1 MIRITFG
8 PNNRN
13 TDIPIVDRDSHRISM
28 FLSVLMASLF
38 VTNSGD
44 VISELVGGV
53 LQQSSISLVLKI
65 LCAIVFL
72 YALPS
77 TLRRLTKVKLII
89 AVTSILVVMFNLLLF
104 SNEQFIDTIITYFTM
119 CFTGFFA
126 AEGLKDFSLLKQYLI
141 KTSRIVAVTATIM
154 LILSFSGIISS
165 LRTGGY
171 RMGLGYAC
179 ITCVMFLLWSFVEK
193 RKLIDLIGVFAL
205 LALIFLYGSRG
216 PIVGVALFVVYFG
229 LRYLYKRKQY
239 ILCVLLFLVLVVGVV
254 FFNDI
259 MGLMDIILE
268 KMGVSS
274 RTIYL
279 FANQNLAYDAGRND
293 IWDAIVA
300 EIQKNPFVIRGINAE
315 YEIVGTYAHNIIIEM
330 IYQHG
335 VIIGG
340 IALFYIL
347 AKVIETLLLN
357 VKDDGS
363 GICLIFM
370 FACIPSLM
378 FSGSV
383 WIAQNF
389 WIWLALIIGFSRE
402 RRYAKESHNY

>member
-1 MIRITFG
+1 
-8 PNNRN
+8 
-13 TDIPIVDRDSHRISM
+13 M
-28 FLSVLMASLF
+28 F
-38 VTNSGD
+38 
-44 VISELVGGV
+44 
-53 LQQSSISLVLKI
+53 
-65 LCAIVFL
+65 
-72 YALPS
+72 ALPS
-77 TLRRLTKVKLII
+77 TLRRLTKTKLI
-89 AVTSILVVMFNLLLF
+89 VVVVSLLVVMFNLLLF
-104 SNEQFIDTIITYFTM
+104 NNKQFMDTAITYFTM

-126 AEGLKDFSLLKQYLI
+126 AEGLRDFSLLKRYLV
-141 KTSRIVAVTATIM
+141 KTSRIIATAAVVM
-154 LILSFSGIISS
+154 LFLSFSGIISS

-179 ITCVMFLLWSFVEK
+179 ITCVMFLLWSFVEE
-193 RKLIDLIGVFAL
+193 RKLIDIIGVIAL

-216 PIVGVALFVVYFG
+216 PIVGIVLFVVYFG
-229 LRYLYKRKQY
+229 LRYLYKRRQY
-239 ILCVLLFLVLVVGVV
+239 FLCVLLFLALVIGVV
-254 FFNDI
+254 FFNEI
-259 MGLMDIILE
+259 MGMIDIILG
-268 KMGVSS
+268 KIGISS

-279 FANQNLAYDAGRND
+279 FANQNLIYDAGRND
-293 IWDAIVA
+293 IWDTIIT
-300 EIQKNPFVIRGINAE
+300 EIQRNPFGIRGINAE
-315 YEIVGTYAHNIIIEM
+315 YEIVGTYAHNIIIEL

-335 VIIGG
+335 ILFGG

-402 RRYAKESHNY
+402 KRYAKNLHNDGSV